1 MNQLFTLKNNHLISL
16 DSVPFK
22 LEKEIQDII
31 ENNTEEL
38 FGLKMVK
45 SEFTVGDFRLD
56 SLCFDEETNSF
67 VIIEYKRDKS
77 YSVIDQGYSYL
88 STMLNNKSDFVLEFN
103 ETLED
108 TLKRDQVDWSQSR
121 IIFVSTSFSSYQRT
135 SVNFKDVPFEL
146 WEISRFSNDTVSLNQ
161 VSSTSKESIKSVGK
175 EKGTVIKNVSE
186 EIEVYDEDSNL
197 NNVTNEVK
205 DIYFELKERVSNWEE
220 VGFRYKKSHISILN
234 KNKVKIY
241 LVVQK
246 NQIKISLLRRI
257 DFKGDVTSQKV
268 IFNLK
273 DPDNLFE
280 LKKSSHKEQY
290 EYSLINE
297 KDLDYLVMLLKQK
310 YES

>member
-1 MNQLFTLKNNHLISL
+1 MNQLFTLKNNHLTPL
-16 DSVPFK
+16 DSVPFE

-56 SLCFDEETNSF
+56 SLCFDEETKSF

-103 ETLED
+103 ENLED

-205 DIYFELKERVSNWEE
+205 DIYFELKERVSNWED
-220 VGFRYKKSHISILN
+220 VGFRYKRNYISILN

-241 LVVQK
+241 LNVQK
-246 NQIKISLLRRI
+246 NQIKIHLIRRI

-268 IFNLK
+268 KFNIK

-290 EYSLINE
+290 EYLLKNE

-310 YES
+310 YDS

>member
-56 SLCFDEETNSF
+56 SLCFDEETKSF

-121 IIFVSTSFSSYQRT
+121 IIFVSTSFSSYQKT

-146 WEISRFSNDTVSLNQ
+146 WEISRFSNGIVSLNQ

-205 DIYFELKERVSNWEE
+205 DLYFELKERVSNWED
-220 VGFRYKKSHISILN
+220 VGFRYKKNYISILN

>member
-1 MNQLFTLKNNHLISL
+1 MNQLFTLKNNHLTPL
-16 DSVPFK
+16 DSVPFE

-56 SLCFDEETNSF
+56 SLCFDEETKSF

-103 ETLED
+103 ENLED

-205 DIYFELKERVSNWEE
+205 DIYFELKERVSNWED
-220 VGFRYKKSHISILN
+220 VGFRYKKNYISILN

>member
-1 MNQLFTLKNNHLISL
+1 MNQLFTLKNNHLTPL

-56 SLCFDEETNSF
+56 SLCFDEETKSF

-121 IIFVSTSFSSYQRT
+121 IIFVSTSFSSYQKT

-146 WEISRFSNDTVSLNQ
+146 WEISRFSDGIVSLNQ

-186 EIEVYDEDSNL
+186 EIEVYDEDSHL
-197 NNVTNEVK
+197 NNVTNGVK
-205 DIYFELKERVSNWEE
+205 DLYFELKERVSNWEE

-273 DPDNLFE
+273 DPDNIFE

>member
-1 MNQLFTLKNNHLISL
+1 MNQLFTLKNNHLTPL
-16 DSVPFK
+16 DSVPFE

-56 SLCFDEETNSF
+56 SLCFDEETKSF

-121 IIFVSTSFSSYQRT
+121 IIFVSTSFSSYQKT

-146 WEISRFSNDTVSLNQ
+146 WEISRFSDGIVSLNQ

-186 EIEVYDEDSNL
+186 EIEVYDEDSHL

-205 DIYFELKERVSNWEE
+205 DLYFELKERVSNWEE

-273 DPDNLFE
+273 DPDNIFE

>member
-1 MNQLFTLKNNHLISL
+1 MNQLFKLKNNHLTPL

-22 LEKEIQDII
+22 LEKEIQNII
-31 ENNTEEL
+31 EGNTEEL

-56 SLCFDEETNSF
+56 SLCFDEETKSF

-103 ETLED
+103 ENLED

-121 IIFVSTSFSSYQRT
+121 IIFVSTSFSSYQKT
-135 SVNFKDVPFEL
+135 SINFKDVPFEL

-161 VSSTSKESIKSVGK
+161 MSSTSKESIKSVGK
-175 EKGTVIKNVSE
+175 VKGTVIKNVSE

-205 DIYFELKERVSNWEE
+205 DLYFELKERVSNWED
-220 VGFRYKKSHISILN
+220 VGFRYKRNYISILN

-241 LVVQK
+241 LKVQK
-246 NQIKISLLRRI
+246 NQIKIHLIRRI

-268 IFNLK
+268 KFNIK

-290 EYSLINE
+290 EYFLKNE

>member
-1 MNQLFTLKNNHLISL
+1 MNQLFKLKNNHLTPL

-22 LEKEIQDII
+22 LEKEIQNII
-31 ENNTEEL
+31 EGNTEEL

-56 SLCFDEETNSF
+56 SLCFDEETKSF

-103 ETLED
+103 ENLED

-121 IIFVSTSFSSYQRT
+121 IIFVSTSFSSYQKT

-161 VSSTSKESIKSVGK
+161 MSSTSKESIKSVGK
-175 EKGTVIKNVSE
+175 VKGTVIKNVSE

-205 DIYFELKERVSNWEE
+205 DLYFELKERVSNWED
-220 VGFRYKKSHISILN
+220 VGFRYKRNYISILN

-241 LVVQK
+241 LKVQK
-246 NQIKISLLRRI
+246 NQIKIHLIRRI

-268 IFNLK
+268 KFNIK

-290 EYSLINE
+290 EYFLKNE

>member
-121 IIFVSTSFSSYQRT
+121 IIFVSTSFSSYQKT